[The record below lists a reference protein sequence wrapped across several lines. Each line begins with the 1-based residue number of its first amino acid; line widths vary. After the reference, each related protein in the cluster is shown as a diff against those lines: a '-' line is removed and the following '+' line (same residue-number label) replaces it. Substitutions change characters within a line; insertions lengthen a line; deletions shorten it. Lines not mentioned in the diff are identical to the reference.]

1 MGGGGGFI
9 RLMLDGEGSQT
20 NQSLRILVKALRTIL
35 GIRHDSSRTLRSLAE
50 LTQTRWTIK
59 TWETSRGGY
68 KKVTQEGLPP
78 SFSATCKSQ
87 QNALQS
93 PSFTAPTTGCISLLL
108 NPLGHAE
115 REREREALGLVLQKS
130 IPQREETLSI
140 TTFSL
145 FQTLSVIFMTPAIH
159 LVLES
164 KRTGGERGL
173 PRTSYGC

>member
-1 MGGGGGFI
+1 MEENKICRYCCSESGGGGGGFI

-115 REREREALGLVLQKS
+115 RERERLWD
-130 IPQREETLSI
+130 
-140 TTFSL
+140 
-145 FQTLSVIFMTPAIH
+145 
-159 LVLES
+159 
-164 KRTGGERGL
+164 
-173 PRTSYGC
+173 

>member
-1 MGGGGGFI
+1 MGDQQRWLQKGDTGRI
-9 RLMLDGEGSQT
+9 ASQLQRHMQVST
-20 NQSLRILVKALRTIL
+20 KCTAKSILHCTDDRMHQFAIK
-35 GIRHDSSRTLRSLAE
+35 SPW
-50 LTQTRWTIK
+50 TR
-59 TWETSRGGY
+59 G
-68 KKVTQEGLPP
+68 
-78 SFSATCKSQ
+78 
-87 QNALQS
+87 
-93 PSFTAPTTGCISLLL
+93 
-108 NPLGHAE
+108 
-115 REREREALGLVLQKS
+115 EREREALGLVLQKS